1 MIRRP
6 PRSTRTD
13 ILFPYTTLFRSSRR
27 AAAAEAAASAGKSTA
42 TPATAAAS
50 TAPAAANAWPP
61 DNHRPAPTPTSITP
75 TAEHTTQHDRSNEKQ
90 EDGQPEE
97 EHESITR
104 RVPLLCLL
112 FCFQR
117 HRACFVGRE
126 SEQLAN
132 LIHASRYARSEARRV
147 GNEGVS

>member
-13 ILFPYTTLFRSSRR
+13 TLFPYTTLFRS
-27 AAAAEAAASAGKSTA
+27 
-42 TPATAAAS
+42 
-50 TAPAAANAWPP
+50 
-61 DNHRPAPTPTSITP
+61 
-75 TAEHTTQHDRSNEKQ
+75 HTTQHDRSNEKQ

-117 HRACFVGRE
+117 PRAGFVGRV

-132 LIHASRYARSEARRV
+132 LIHAHGYAAGKLIMLEIRNDRQLDNEARTSLGEEACKDISPHV
-147 GNEGVS
+147 HDLAL

>member
-1 MIRRP
+1 MRI
-6 PRSTRTD
+6 SD
-13 ILFPYTTLFRSSRR
+13 GSSDVCSSDL
-27 AAAAEAAASAGKSTA
+27 AASAGNATA
-42 TPATAAAS
+42 PPAPAAAS

-117 HRACFVGRE
+117 PRACFVGRE

-132 LIHASRYARSEARRV
+132 LIHASRYEIGRAHV
-147 GNEGVS
+147 

>member
-13 ILFPYTTLFRSSRR
+13 TLFPYTTLFRS
-27 AAAAEAAASAGKSTA
+27 
-42 TPATAAAS
+42 
-50 TAPAAANAWPP
+50 
-61 DNHRPAPTPTSITP
+61 
-75 TAEHTTQHDRSNEKQ
+75 HTTQHDRSNEKQ

-117 HRACFVGRE
+117 SRACFVGRE

-132 LIHASRYARSEARRV
+132 LIHASRYAAGIIILFEMRNDRALDRKSTRLNSRH
-147 GNEGVS
+147 